1 MMEVQKTQILLTLMT
16 SRRTV
21 VSTHTL
27 SLIRTSKVIN
37 MSSKKGVEQ
46 VAKLEMV
53 AHTKDKTLSVRR
65 VLVLFKM

>member
-1 MMEVQKTQILLTLMT
+1 MTLMT

-27 SLIRTSKVIN
+27 SLIKTSKVI
-37 MSSKKGVEQ
+37 SIISKKGVEQ
-46 VAKLEMV
+46 VVILEMV
-53 AHTKDKTLSVRR
+53 ALTKDKTLSVRR

>member
-1 MMEVQKTQILLTLMT
+1 MVIQMT

-27 SLIRTSKVIN
+27 SLKRTCKVI
-37 MSSKKGVEQ
+37 SIISKKGVEQ
-46 VAKLEMV
+46 VALLELV
-53 AHTKDKTLSVRR
+53 AHTKDKTSSVRR